1 MSLQDAMARVEKMY
15 GKGSLINMSEA
26 PKIDKDALSTGIIG
40 LDWALGIGG
49 LPLGRVVELYGQQ
62 AVGKSTIALSTVAE
76 AQKKGIQCVYIDAEH
91 ALNVEFAKMLGVDP
105 DKLIISQPNG
115 GGEEALN
122 IVEMLVDSGD
132 IRLIVI
138 DSVAALVP
146 KAELD
151 GEMGDQQM
159 GLQARLISKA
169 LRKLTAIMNGNK
181 CTIIF
186 INQLRSTIQ
195 AYGPSE
201 VTTGGKALQFYAT
214 IRLEAKKGEVL
225 KQGENIIGHEIKVK
239 VTKNKVAPPY
249 KNCTFELNYTKGISS
264 EGMLLDAAVDKGII
278 KKTGS
283 WYSYDDNKIGQGAE
297 SAKNWLAEHQDL
309 KQQIIDGLFKVVE

>member
-1 MSLQDAMARVEKMY
+1 
-15 GKGSLINMSEA
+15 
-26 PKIDKDALSTGIIG
+26 
-40 LDWALGIGG
+40 
-49 LPLGRVVELYGQQ
+49 
-62 AVGKSTIALSTVAE
+62 
-76 AQKKGIQCVYIDAEH
+76 
-91 ALNVEFAKMLGVDP
+91 MLGVDP